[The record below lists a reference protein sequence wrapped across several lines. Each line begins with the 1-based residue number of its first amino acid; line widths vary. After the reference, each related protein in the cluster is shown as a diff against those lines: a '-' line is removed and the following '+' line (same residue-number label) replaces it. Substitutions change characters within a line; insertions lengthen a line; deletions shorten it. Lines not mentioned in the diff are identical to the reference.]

1 MTESDNDQKRLS
13 VDVHEGK
20 AWKRTLKIEVSKE
33 TVEEG
38 FEAAYQK
45 YRSEAKIPGFRKGKA
60 PMDMVKRRFKDAI
73 EKEVL
78 ETLVPQA
85 YEDAISQTDLSP
97 ISLPRVKDIDF
108 KEGAALKFKAEIE
121 VKPQVE
127 VKDYTGM
134 EVTKQVVE
142 ITDREVDTSLNY
154 LRDDFAELHPVQREA
169 KLYDHMV
176 VDLIKNQDGKE
187 EKLQN
192 HEIILDPHNMIKE
205 FQEALVGAKAGENKE
220 FEVTYP
226 PDFHNKKLAGKK
238 AQYKISIKEIK
249 EKVLPEAN
257 DDFAKTVG
265 KFQTLAALKEKIE
278 EGLVKK
284 AQRDAEIQLK
294 NELVNQVI
302 KRNPFEVPEAL
313 IDYYMESLISDLKNK
328 YKKVDEAK
336 VRKDY
341 QETAIGHIKWD
352 LLFHQI
358 TEKEKIKVTDEDIQA
373 WIEAFARDYKMK
385 PDETKKLLEKP
396 QQFKRIKEELLE
408 KKVLDFLR
416 KSAKVSE
423 EIIPS
428 QVIPEDSNQQ
438 DK

>member
-1 MTESDNDQKRLS
+1 LTEPDNDQKKLS
-13 VDVHEGK
+13 VDVHQGK
-20 AWKRTLKIEVSKE
+20 AWKRTLEIEVPKE
-33 TVEEG
+33 TVDEG

-45 YRSEAKIPGFRKGKA
+45 YRSQAKIPGFRKGKA

-73 EKEVL
+73 ERDVL
-78 ETLVPQA
+78 ETLVPKA
-85 YEDAISQTDLSP
+85 YEDAISEVDLSP
-97 ISLPRVKDIDF
+97 ISLPQVKDIEF
-108 KEGAALKFKAEIE
+108 KEGTPLKFKAEIE
-121 VKPQVE
+121 IKPEVE

-142 ITDREVDTSLNY
+142 ITDKEVERSLNY
-154 LRDDFAELHPVQREA
+154 LREDFAELHPVQREA

-176 VDLIKNQDGKE
+176 VDLIKYQDGKE
-187 EKLQN
+187 DKLQN

-205 FQEALVGAKAGENKE
+205 FQQALVGAKAGEKKE

-226 PDFHNKKLAGKK
+226 SDFHNEKLAGKK
-238 AQYKISIKEIK
+238 AQYQISIKEIK

-265 KFQTLAALKEKIE
+265 KFQTLAALEEKIK

-313 IDYYMESLISDLKNK
+313 IDYYMDSLISDLKNK
-328 YKKVDEAK
+328 YRKVDEAK

-358 TEKEKIKVTDEDIQA
+358 TDKEKIKVTDEDIQA

-385 PDETKKLLEKP
+385 PDEAKRLLEKP

-423 EIIPS
+423 ETIPS

-438 DK
+438 DQ

>member
-1 MTESDNDQKRLS
+1 
-13 VDVHEGK
+13 
-20 AWKRTLKIEVSKE
+20 
-33 TVEEG
+33 
-38 FEAAYQK
+38 
-45 YRSEAKIPGFRKGKA
+45 
-60 PMDMVKRRFKDAI
+60 
-73 EKEVL
+73 
-78 ETLVPQA
+78 
-85 YEDAISQTDLSP
+85 
-97 ISLPRVKDIDF
+97 
-108 KEGAALKFKAEIE
+108 
-121 VKPQVE
+121 
-127 VKDYTGM
+127 
-134 EVTKQVVE
+134 
-142 ITDREVDTSLNY
+142 
-154 LRDDFAELHPVQREA
+154 
-169 KLYDHMV
+169 
-176 VDLIKNQDGKE
+176 
-187 EKLQN
+187 
-192 HEIILDPHNMIKE
+192 MIKE
-205 FQEALVGAKAGENKE
+205 FQQALMGAKAGENKE
-220 FEVTYP
+220 FDVTYP
-226 PDFHNKKLAGKK
+226 PDFHNNKLAGKK

-284 AQRDAEIQLK
+284 AHRDAEIQLK

-313 IDYYMESLISDLKNK
+313 IDYYMDSLISDLKNK